1 MASDLA
7 TQSTTPDAARRLRRR
22 RRMERVWLPAG
33 FLAPTLILLF
43 TFDIYPLL
51 LGSWISLWRWGIR
64 PQEFIGLDNYRRMIE
79 DIGIGSG
86 GGAGEVGQSLTVT
99 FFYSIVTVPVTLFLA
114 FLVANMLFAK
124 IRGLTVFRTAFFIP
138 YITSTVAA
146 GLGFA
151 FLFNPQVGVLNAA
164 LEAVGLPAQTWLL
177 DATPIVPKGLAAL
190 GVGWPESL
198 PAILAGPSV
207 ALLCVMAFSVW
218 NTLGFGVVIL
228 LAGLVAI
235 NPEVH
240 EAARIDGANAWKMAT
255 RITLPLVSPTLF
267 FLLVVLTIRSFQ
279 SFNEVFVLTS
289 GGGYGAGAGAPL
301 DTTLTLP
308 VLVFRHLYQRPDSV
322 GYSAALSMLLFGL
335 LLVVALVQFR
345 IAGRKV
351 HYK

>member
-1 MASDLA
+1 MAQELA
-7 TQSTTPDAARRLRRR
+7 PQPAKSQALRRR
-22 RRMERVWLPAG
+22 RRRERIWLPAG

-43 TFDIYPLL
+43 TFDVYPLI

-64 PQEFIGLDNYRRMIE
+64 PQEFIGFANYSRMIE

-86 GGAGEVGQSLTVT
+86 GAGEVGQSLMVT
-99 FFYSIVTVPVTLFLA
+99 FFYSIGTVPVTLFLA

-124 IRGLTVFRTAFFIP
+124 IRGLTVFRTAYFIP

-146 GLGFA
+146 GLAFA

-164 LEAVGLPAQTWLL
+164 LKAVGLPAQTWLL
-177 DATPIVPKGLAAL
+177 DASPIVPKALAAL
-190 GVGWPESL
+190 GVDWPDSL

-207 ALLCVMAFSVW
+207 ALLSVMAFSVW

-267 FLLVVLTIRSFQ
+267 FLLIVSTIRSFQ
-279 SFNEVFVLTS
+279 SFNEVYVLTS
-289 GGGYGAGAGAPL
+289 GGGGYGAGAGSPL

-335 LLVVALVQFR
+335 LLLVTLVQFR